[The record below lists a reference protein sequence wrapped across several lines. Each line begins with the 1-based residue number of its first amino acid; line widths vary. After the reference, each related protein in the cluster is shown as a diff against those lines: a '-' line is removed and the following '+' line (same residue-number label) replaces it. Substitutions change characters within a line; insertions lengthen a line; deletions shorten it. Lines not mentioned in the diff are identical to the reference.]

1 MTVPLILKKKII
13 KRRIK
18 NPPREKIRIFQEMET
33 SKKRLIFSQKK
44 AILMFREKV
53 TPKEKLSKASYVSG
67 GNLQSPKNKQ
77 KSLL

>member
-1 MTVPLILKKKII
+1 
-13 KRRIK
+13 
-18 NPPREKIRIFQEMET
+18 MET